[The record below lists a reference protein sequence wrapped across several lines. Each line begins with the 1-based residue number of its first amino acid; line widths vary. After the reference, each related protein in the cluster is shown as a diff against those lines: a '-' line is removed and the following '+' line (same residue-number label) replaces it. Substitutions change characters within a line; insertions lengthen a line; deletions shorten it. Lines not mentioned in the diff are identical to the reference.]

1 MSTSDYRRLA
11 QEKED
16 AIRDLQTQIE
26 HTRDIIEANREALKT
41 LTSLAFA
48 DFGIPQRRVAQWA
61 GVSPTQIH
69 RWNKEVQESLE
80 NRHSDDK
87 QSDASTT
94 ANTDFVPKIFD
105 ARQSSHP
112 EEITEMEQAKI
123 EASYAHDALQ
133 RRLAESN

>member
-16 AIRDLQTQIE
+16 AIRDLQAQIE

-48 DFGIPQRRVAQWA
+48 DFGVPQRRVAQWA

-69 RWNKEVQESLE
+69 RWNKAVQESLA

-87 QSDASTT
+87 QSDTSTT
-94 ANTDFVPKIFD
+94 ADFVPKIFN
-105 ARQSSHP
+105 ARQSSHI
-112 EEITEMEQAKI
+112 EEITETDQAKI
-123 EASYAHDALQ
+123 EARYNRNALQ

>member
-11 QEKED
+11 QEKEH
-16 AIRDLQTQIE
+16 AIRDLQAQIE

-69 RWNKEVQESLE
+69 RWNKEVQESLA

-87 QSDASTT
+87 QPDTSTT
-94 ANTDFVPKIFD
+94 ADFVPKIFN
-105 ARQSSHP
+105 ARQSIHT
-112 EEITEMEQAKI
+112 EEITETDQAKI
-123 EASYAHDALQ
+123 EARYNRDALQ

>member
-48 DFGIPQRRVAQWA
+48 DFGVPQRRVAQWA

-69 RWNKEVQESLE
+69 RWNKEVQESLA

-87 QSDASTT
+87 QSDTSTT
-94 ANTDFVPKIFD
+94 ADFVPKIFN
-105 ARQSSHP
+105 ARQSGHP
-112 EEITEMEQAKI
+112 DDMTTAEQETI
-123 EASYAHDALQ
+123 EAGYNEAALK
-133 RRLAESN
+133 RRMAESN

>member
-11 QEKED
+11 QEKEH
-16 AIRDLQTQIE
+16 AIRELQTQIE

-48 DFGIPQRRVAQWA
+48 DFGVPQRRVAQWA

-69 RWNKEVQESLE
+69 RWNKEVQESLS

-87 QSDASTT
+87 QSDTT
-94 ANTDFVPKIFD
+94 NTDLVPKLFD
-105 ARQSSHP
+105 ARQSDHP
-112 EEITEMEQAKI
+112 KDLTEAEQAKI
-123 EASYAHDALQ
+123 EAGYNDTALQ